1 MIKVC
6 TNISLFI
13 KRKEKNMQKTDNCCR
28 TNAFLRNGC
37 RPNLSLWRIASS
49 IQKKFSLRKEKTLLV
64 LLLTGISIFLNAR
77 ESPKCIWEFG
87 KDKIS
92 PEQITGDLKISG
104 TSFFLD
110 GTNVLRLPPGILK
123 SKEYTIEFELKT
135 QNRKEINLFI
145 FSMQDCDYEK
155 GSFRMIVPNGFA
167 FAYYAFGAGMLYAN
181 SSQTSMSVNEGTCP
195 IPWGKDNVYL
205 KQTFLVKDGKLY
217 YFRDGLILLITDSF
231 PPPAPGAVLRFGQLR
246 GKKNAPAKLKSALE
260 IRNLKIYDGSVF
272 PTGYDPSIRKR
283 MNYSG
288 PEYSLMREAVKDP
301 KKKRI
306 LVVGD
311 SISMSYRGQIA
322 EHVKDRAYVDYW
334 MGGTWFGPGVIKD
347 GEKSKPAIAWKG
359 VASHG
364 PYDIVTFNP
373 QTLHWWSLKFK
384 NRCSETY
391 LADTLQFYFD
401 CIRKS
406 MPNAKIIWI
415 RCTPHRSLLP
425 DGSSSV
431 DNDEDRRIRKF
442 NDICDK
448 VVAKNKIPSVDL
460 YSIALRHLP
469 KVKKHWKDPVHWDR
483 ACADDFALAIC
494 SEIDQ
499 ILKKQP

>member
-322 EHVKDRAYVDYW
+322 EHVRLCR
-334 MGGTWFGPGVIKD
+334 
-347 GEKSKPAIAWKG
+347 
-359 VASHG
+359 
-364 PYDIVTFNP
+364 
-373 QTLHWWSLKFK
+373 Q
-384 NRCSETY
+384 
-391 LADTLQFYFD
+391 
-401 CIRKS
+401 
-406 MPNAKIIWI
+406 
-415 RCTPHRSLLP
+415 
-425 DGSSSV
+425 
-431 DNDEDRRIRKF
+431 
-442 NDICDK
+442 
-448 VVAKNKIPSVDL
+448 
-460 YSIALRHLP
+460 
-469 KVKKHWKDPVHWDR
+469 
-483 ACADDFALAIC
+483 
-494 SEIDQ
+494 
-499 ILKKQP
+499 